1 MKKTVTAL
9 VFAAI
14 SVCAA
19 GPLCAK
25 TSAHK
30 AAKTDASSDSA
41 SPYWQCVTF
50 ARQITG
56 MQIFG
61 DAWTW
66 WEKATGKYEEGQ
78 TPKPGAVLVF
88 HSQGK
93 MKLGHVAVVSQIIT
107 DRYIQVTHANWSPVA
122 GHRGRVE
129 ENVNVM
135 DVSDR
140 GDWSKVKVWY
150 GPLNDLGNTV
160 YSTYG
165 FIYQD
170 TLQGKAAARQMIA
183 QSDGA
188 DLSDGKSAPA
198 TTQLAAADAPADLPG
213 DLKAALTP
221 SSRSAAKTKA
231 VMASAQVGGA
241 VAHKIIAQ
249 IDADTA
255 DEPKAESGK
264 KADSGK
270 KAGAVKKAETSRRSS
285 KASSRSAKFH
295 AVKLSAKEHGSKD
308 HGTKSKK
315 DHAGKS
321 EKKASAKKASAKKAS
336 EHKSAAHGQK
346 SAKKRH

>member
-1 MKKTVTAL
+1 VKKTVTAL

-14 SVCAA
+14 SLCAA

-30 AAKTDASSDSA
+30 AVKSDANSDSA

-88 HSQGK
+88 QSQGK
-93 MKLGHVAVVSQIIT
+93 MRLGHVAVVSQIIT
-107 DRYIQVTHANWSPVA
+107 DRYIQVTHANWSPVE

-160 YSTYG
+160 YATYG

-170 TLQGKAAARQMIA
+170 SKQGQDAARQMIA

-188 DLSDGKSAPA
+188 PADGKAAAAQVS
-198 TTQLAAADAPADLPG
+198 TQLAMADAPSDIPA

-221 SSRSAAKTKA
+221 SSRNGKASKA
-231 VMASAQVGGA
+231 VMAAAQVGGSA
-241 VAHKIIAQ
+241 AHKIIAQ
-249 IDADTA
+249 IDADQNA
-255 DEPKAESGK
+255 DSSDEPKADTTKGHKS
-264 KADSGK
+264 
-270 KAGAVKKAETSRRSS
+270 SS
-285 KASSRSAKFH
+285 KAAAKPAKFH
-295 AVKLSAKEHGSKD
+295 AVKLSAKEHVS
-308 HGTKSKK
+308 KSKK
-315 DHAGKS
+315 GHTTKAEKRASEKKTSKKS
-321 EKKASAKKASAKKAS
+321 AEKKATSKKASA
-336 EHKSAAHGQK
+336 HDHK

>member
-1 MKKTVTAL
+1 VKKTVTAL

-14 SVCAA
+14 SLCAA

-30 AAKTDASSDSA
+30 AAKSDASSDSA

-88 HSQGK
+88 QSQGK
-93 MKLGHVAVVSQIIT
+93 MRLGHVAVVSQIIT
-107 DRYIQVTHANWSPVA
+107 DRYIQVTHANWSPVE

-150 GPLNDLGNTV
+150 GPLNDLGTTV
-160 YSTYG
+160 YTTYG

-170 TLQGKAAARQMIA
+170 SLQGKAAARQMIA

-188 DLSDGKSAPA
+188 PSSDNKAIAAQS
-198 TTQLAAADAPADLPG
+198 TQLAMADAPADLPD

-221 SSRSAAKTKA
+221 SARNTAKPSKA
-231 VMASAQVGGA
+231 MMASAQVGGS
-241 VAHKIIAQ
+241 VAHQIIAQ
-249 IDADTA
+249 IDADA
-255 DEPKAESGK
+255 SDEPATAKSHK
-264 KADSGK
+264 
-270 KAGAVKKAETSRRSS
+270 TSS
-285 KASSRSAKFH
+285 KASSKPARFH
-295 AVKLSAKEHGSKD
+295 AVKLSAKEKAS
-308 HGTKSKK
+308 KSKK
-315 DHAGKS
+315 GHSAKS
-321 EKKASAKKASAKKAS
+321 EKKLSEKKSSSKKTATKKTSA
-336 EHKSAAHGQK
+336 HDHK